1 MSRISMNPDKLFETL
16 RDEVR
21 KLIPQDM
28 KPSAIE
34 FEGSVIIIYTKEYD
48 KFSGNDEIPR
58 TLAQNLKRRVDI
70 RPDPSGLEDP
80 KKVKEKII
88 SMIPESAEL
97 FDINFIEETGEA
109 IIEAINPNEV
119 LGKEGQLLSSIKKE
133 SGWNVKV
140 MRAPPIP
147 SKTVSDVRGYIMAN
161 LDERHKMLKNVA
173 RSLVRPTL
181 EGEQWVRMTTM
192 GGFRQVGRSATL
204 LTTRESRILI
214 DCGLDPNSDATPY
227 FGIPETQ
234 PLNNID
240 AVVLTHAHLDHV
252 GTLPAL
258 FKYGYEGPVY
268 CTPPTRDLMALLQLD
283 NIKLGYGEAKK
294 QHYEAQHV
302 RKEILHTITLKYN
315 ETTDISP
322 DVRLT
327 FHNAG
332 HILGSAIAHFHIG
345 DGLHNVAFSG
355 DIKFEKTWLFNP
367 ANNRFPRLESLVIE
381 STYGGHNDV
390 QPSRVDASEEM
401 KEILQHAAELGG
413 KVVIPVFAVG
423 RSQEVML
430 VIEELMRTGKIP
442 TMNVYLDGMIWEA
455 TAIHT
460 AYPEYLNS
468 QLRTQIFQQ
477 NENYFLSPIFKRVE
491 TADMREEI
499 CHSPD
504 SCIVL
509 ATSGM
514 MSGGPVMEYF
524 REWADDPK
532 NTLIFVGYQSEG
544 SIGRTIQRGRPDI
557 TLNYKGKQMTL
568 NINMNRVTVDGFSG
582 HSDRKQLMKYISSLE
597 PKPDRIIIGHGEDRK
612 CTDLASSIYKKF
624 NIETKA
630 PLNLETIRLR

>member
-1 MSRISMNPDKLFETL
+1 MNPDRIFENL
-16 RDEVR
+16 REEVR
-21 KLIPQDM
+21 KLTPSEMDV
-28 KPSAIE
+28 SAIE
-34 FEGSVIIIYTKEYD
+34 FEGSVIVIYTTEYD
-48 KFSGNDEIPR
+48 KFSGSDDIPKM
-58 TLAQNLKRRVDI
+58 LAQNLRRRVDI
-70 RPDPSGLEDP
+70 RPDPSTLEDP
-80 KKVKEKII
+80 EKVREKIL
-88 SMIPESAEL
+88 SMIPESAEV
-97 FDINFIEETGEA
+97 FDVNFIEETGEA

-140 MRAPPIP
+140 IRAPPIP
-147 SKTVSDVRGYIMAN
+147 SKTVSDVRGYIRAYH
-161 LDERHKMLKNVA
+161 DDRHKMLKSVA
-173 RSLVRPTL
+173 RRLVRETI

-204 LTTRESRILI
+204 LTTRDSKVLI
-214 DCGLDPNSDATPY
+214 DCGLDPASENTPY
-227 FGIPETQ
+227 FAIPEAR
-234 PLNNID
+234 PLSEID
-240 AVVLTHAHLDHV
+240 AVVLTHAHLDHC

-302 RKEILHTITLKYN
+302 RKEIMHTITLKYN

-355 DIKFEKTWLFNP
+355 DTKYEKTWLFNP
-367 ANNRFPRLESLVIE
+367 ANNRFPRLETLVIE

-390 QPSRVDASEEM
+390 QPSRVDASEEI
-401 KEILQHAAELGG
+401 KAILQHASELGG
-413 KVVIPVFAVG
+413 KVLIPVFAVG

-477 NENYFLSPIFKRVE
+477 NENPFLSPIFKRVE
-491 TADMREEI
+491 TSDMREEI

-532 NTLIFVGYQSEG
+532 NTLVFVGWQSEG
-544 SIGRTIQRGRPDI
+544 SLGRTIQRGRQDI
-557 TLNYKGKQMTL
+557 TLNSKGKSISLSIM
-568 NINMNRVTVDGFSG
+568 MNRVTVDGFSG

-597 PKPDRIIIGHGEDRK
+597 PRPDRIIIGHGEDRK